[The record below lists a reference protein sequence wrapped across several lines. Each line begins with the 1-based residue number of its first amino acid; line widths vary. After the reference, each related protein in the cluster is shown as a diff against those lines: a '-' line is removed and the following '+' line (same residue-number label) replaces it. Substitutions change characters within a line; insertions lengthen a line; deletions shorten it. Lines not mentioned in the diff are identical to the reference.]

1 MNKEMSLY
9 LDLIRFVSAF
19 LVFVYHSFGNGITG
33 GFLWQIGGYGHT
45 AVMVFFVLSGY
56 VIAYV
61 SSIKEK
67 TLQDYVYAR
76 VARLYSVIVPALIV
90 TLICNE
96 IGRIYIVD
104 NYVGP
109 WNENEPLGYLKYIIT
124 LLMFQDVW
132 SLGLSPENNGPFW
145 SITFEAAYYIIFAVF
160 IYTVNKPKKVLMLL
174 AVVLVVGPTI
184 MFLFPVWLLGV
195 WLYKLHSTEA
205 RLANPAISIAMF
217 VAGLA
222 LLALSPTYR
231 AYFDGQ
237 IFGVDRES
245 PVGDYLDALAITLNL
260 LAAPVVARII
270 GPALLYFS
278 TPIRFLASLTFSFYL
293 FHQPL
298 VRLLAGVSPF
308 IDSPSSFM
316 NRLFVLGGTFLIVVL
331 VGLPCEKYKAKVQC
345 YLRKLGSKNE
355 LSIR

>member
-1 MNKEMSLY
+1 
-9 LDLIRFVSAF
+9 
-19 LVFVYHSFGNGITG
+19 
-33 GFLWQIGGYGHT
+33 
-45 AVMVFFVLSGY
+45 
-56 VIAYV
+56 
-61 SSIKEK
+61 
-67 TLQDYVYAR
+67 
-76 VARLYSVIVPALIV
+76 
-90 TLICNE
+90 
-96 IGRIYIVD
+96 
-104 NYVGP
+104 
-109 WNENEPLGYLKYIIT
+109 
-124 LLMFQDVW
+124 MFQDVW

-145 SITFEAAYYIIFAVF
+145 SITFEVAYYIIFAVF
-160 IYTVNKPKKVLMLL
+160 IYTVNKPKKVLILL

-195 WLYKLHSTEA
+195 WLYKRHSTEA